1 MNTWRSKAPS
11 KLVPDS
17 LWIFKWECSSH
28 SCMEYCIDKDQE
40 LMPRLQHPS
49 LRLTL
54 ETWVHPA
61 SLPPHFSA
69 YLHGWKGQNIAFGKI
84 IVFSLGPLALPCAF
98 SVLRTP
104 YQGFLVSQAP
114 GGCPSISC
122 SGSVAFP
129 GRRQELPQCHRDP
142 GGLRREE
149 EARDCCLYSHKT
161 QGSWDLRSLDLGL
174 LAKQMEYGDI
184 YLESS

>member
-69 YLHGWKGQNIAFGKI
+69 HLHGWKGQNIAFGKI
-84 IVFSLGPLALPCAF
+84 IVFSLGPPRSALCFLCAEDTTSRILGF
-98 SVLRTP
+98 PSPRRMPVYQLLRLSRIPWQEAGTSTVP
-104 YQGFLVSQAP
+104 QRPRWPEKGR
-114 GGCPSISC
+114 GGP
-122 SGSVAFP
+122 
-129 GRRQELPQCHRDP
+129 
-142 GGLRREE
+142 
-149 EARDCCLYSHKT
+149 
-161 QGSWDLRSLDLGL
+161 GL
-174 LAKQMEYGDI
+174 LPLFTQDARQLGPE
-184 YLESS
+184 ESGPRPLGKTDGVRWHLFRE